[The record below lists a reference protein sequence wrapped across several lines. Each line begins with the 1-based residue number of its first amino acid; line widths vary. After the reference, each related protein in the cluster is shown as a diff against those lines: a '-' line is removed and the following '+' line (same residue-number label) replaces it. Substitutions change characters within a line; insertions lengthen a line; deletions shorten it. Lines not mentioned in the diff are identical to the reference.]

1 MVAGQSVCAEIL
13 RRDTFSAGVAAG
25 CEQSVPVSP
34 PGRRIGMRADL
45 EVDGDRGNGDRCVE
59 EKRHEACDGDGGYY
73 GAGEGG
79 DVSDRCEIA
88 ESGTRAFGEEST
100 CGGFEASPK
109 LCASR
114 SETTFQGES
123 LCACASNEA
132 DEGGGEEIAHDFGSC
147 GA

>member
-1 MVAGQSVCAEIL
+1 
-13 RRDTFSAGVAAG
+13 
-25 CEQSVPVSP
+25 
-34 PGRRIGMRADL
+34 MRVDL
-45 EVDGDRGNGDRCVE
+45 EVHGDGRIGHGGVE
-59 EKRHEACDGDGGYY
+59 EKRHEACDGGYH

-79 DVSDRCEIA
+79 DVSDGCEIA
-88 ESGTRAFGEEST
+88 EPGTRASGEESS

-109 LCASR
+109 LCASG
-114 SETTFQGES
+114 SEATFQGES